1 MTESPT
7 HSLMYSELRESGA
20 TVARQRAANAPG
32 VQVLAAR
39 LRATPPVAV
48 LTCARG
54 SSDHAATYAKYLIE
68 TRFGIPVASFAPSVA
83 SVYRT
88 PLATRAMLALAISQ
102 SGKSPDLLAAVERM
116 AAGGASSVALVNA
129 PGSPLAA
136 LAGTELPLHAGPERS
151 VAATKSF
158 VASLAGVASLVAA
171 WAQDAELEAAL
182 NDLPPLLDAAAE
194 ADWQPFIA
202 ALSSARGL
210 YTIGRGPGLSVAAEA
225 ALKLKETCQIHAE
238 AFSAA
243 EVRHG
248 PMALVGPGFPL
259 LVFRQN
265 DDAADSVDS
274 LAEDAA
280 RRGAPIFVVGASLS
294 GTIRL
299 PVPETAHPALDP
311 LLQAVAFYS
320 AVEQLARARG
330 QNPDKPPNLRKVTE
344 TL

>member
-1 MTESPT
+1 MTR
-7 HSLMYSELRESGA
+7 SLMHQELRESGA
-20 TVARQRAANAPG
+20 TVARQRIANGESVRA
-32 VQVLAAR
+32 LAAR

-54 SSDHAATYAKYLIE
+54 SSDHAATYAKFLIE
-68 TRFGIPVASFAPSVA
+68 TRLGIPVASFALSVA
-83 SVYRT
+83 SVYRAR
-88 PLATRAMLALAISQ
+88 LATAGMLALAISQ
-102 SGKSPDLLAAVERM
+102 SGKSPDLLAAVEGIS
-116 AAGGASSVALVNA
+116 AGGAASVAFVNA

-136 LAGTELPLHAGPERS
+136 LAGSELPLHAGAERS

-158 VASLAGVASLVAA
+158 VAALAGVASLVAA
-171 WAQDAELEAAL
+171 WSEDAALEAAF
-182 NDLPPLLDAAAE
+182 DALPPLLDAAAE
-194 ADWQPFIA
+194 ADWRPFIE
-202 ALSSARGL
+202 ALTEARGL
-210 YTIGRGPGLSVAAEA
+210 YTIGRGPSLSVASEA

-259 LVFRQN
+259 LVFRQ
-265 DDAADSVDS
+265 DDEAADSVDS
-274 LAEDAA
+274 LAQDAA
-280 RRGAPIFVVGASLS
+280 SRGTPVFVVGVSLP
-294 GTIRL
+294 GTLRL
-299 PVPETAHPALDP
+299 PVPEAPHPALAP

-330 QNPDKPPNLRKVTE
+330 RNPDSPPNLRKVTE

>member
-1 MTESPT
+1 MSA
-7 HSLMYSELRESGA
+7 SLMHQELREAGA
-20 TVARQRAANAPG
+20 TVARQRQANHGA
-32 VQVLAAR
+32 VSTLAAR
-39 LRATPPVAV
+39 LRAAPPVAV

-68 TRFGIPVASFAPSVA
+68 TRLGIPVASFAPSVA

-88 PLATRAMLALAISQ
+88 PLATSGMLALAISQ
-102 SGKSPDLLAAVERM
+102 SGKSPDLLAAIERM
-116 AAGGASSVALVNA
+116 AAGGAASVALVNA
-129 PGSPLAA
+129 PSSPLAA

-158 VASLAGVASLVAA
+158 IAAQAAIAALVAA
-171 WAQDAELEAAL
+171 WTGDAELEAAV
-182 NDLPPLLDAAAE
+182 DALPALLDAAAE
-194 ADWQPFIA
+194 ADWSPFVK
-202 ALSSARGL
+202 ALADARGL
-210 YTIGRGPGLSVAAEA
+210 YTIGRGPGLSTACEA

-259 LVFRQN
+259 LVFRQ
-265 DDAADSVDS
+265 DDDGADSVDS
-274 LAEDAA
+274 LAQHAA
-280 RRGAPIFVVGASLS
+280 SRGARLFVAGAALP
-294 GTIRL
+294 GTTCL
-299 PVPETAHPALDP
+299 PVPETPHPALAP
-311 LLQAVAFYS
+311 LVQAAAFYN

-330 QNPDKPPNLRKVTE
+330 LDPDSPPNLQKVTE